1 MGATW
6 ILGERERLSG
16 KLPKPASPTWSGCLK
31 QGGGHGLTEPGA
43 SLGDERPN
51 LSDGGFPALLSLEE
65 APFWLFLGL

>member
-1 MGATW
+1 MGS
-6 ILGERERLSG
+6 L
-16 KLPKPASPTWSGCLK
+16 
-31 QGGGHGLTEPGA
+31 